1 MYWDSGR
8 SVWLNGAFK
17 HGDNVPGRWS
27 QCLAEW
33 GIKTST
39 VSVLRRWS
47 QCLAQ
52 WGINT
57 PRVSVLRRWS
67 QCLAEWGIKTPTVS
81 VLAGTAVVM
90 QRLAKCDNRTLESMS
105 GQ

>member
-1 MYWDSGR
+1 MEHLNTETMYRDDGH
-8 SVWLNGAFK
+8 SVWLSGALINTPRVSVL
-17 HGDNVPGRWS
+17 GLWS

-33 GIKTST
+33 GFK
-39 VSVLRRWS
+39 
-47 QCLAQ
+47 
-52 WGINT
+52 T
-57 PRVSVLRRWS
+57 PRVSVPGRWS